1 MFSLH
6 IPESERVVLRHREE
20 EIGILGVELELIDS
34 IAVTNKVSDAV
45 HAGGTEHS
53 DDATTPPSSQDWSGR
68 ENIVS

>member
-34 IAVTNKVSDAV
+34 IAVTNEVSDTV
-45 HAGGTEHS
+45 HAGGAEHS
-53 DDATTPPSSQDWSGR
+53 DDASTPSSSQDWSGT